1 MTKGDTIMF
10 NTMNVAKK
18 IKNARIE
25 KNLTQMNLADFLG
38 VSYQAV
44 SNWERGNSM
53 PDISKLNDLCSLL
66 NLSIDELLSDE
77 PKTANAIHKFINE
90 DTSTITLEEVADIAP
105 LLSPQKLDE
114 VINESSHQE
123 EYIPMSILI
132 ALAPFIEDESLEQL
146 SMKTKCKELHEAV
159 ALAPFISSTLLEE
172 LLADFN
178 DIVDDSIVA
187 LAPFVSKKTIDRLTI
202 SYLTSEN
209 CDMASLVA
217 LCPFL
222 SREIVRKIADHLIKV
237 NNYDG
242 IASIA
247 PFM

>member
-1 MTKGDTIMF
+1 MF

-18 IKNARIE
+18 IKKARME
-25 KNLTQMNLADFLG
+25 KNLTQMYLADALG

-53 PDISKLNDLCSLL
+53 PDISKLSDLCKLL
-66 NLSIDELLSDE
+66 DLSIDELLEDK
-77 PKTANAIHKFINE
+77 PNAATAIHKLINE

-114 VINESSHQE
+114 VIKESSHQE
-123 EYIPMSILI
+123 EYIPMSTII
-132 ALAPFIEDESLEQL
+132 ALAPFIEDEYLEQL
-146 SMKTKCKELHEAV
+146 SMKTKCKELNEAV

-172 LLADFN
+172 LLNNFSGE
-178 DIVDDSIVA
+178 VDDTIVA
-187 LAPFVSKKTIDRLTI
+187 LAPFVAEKTLERLTI
-202 SYLTSEN
+202 SYLATEN
-209 CDMASLVA
+209 CDKDSLIA

-222 SREIVRKIADHLIKV
+222 SKEAVRRIADYLIKD